1 MNNKLI
7 TLGIVFILVFTLN
20 VFSDNSHASSISIYQ
35 IPVTIYN
42 YQNISTPNP
51 FQQMIQLSEGMI
63 KGSYGINLVFN
74 GNTANFEFV
83 YRNGQVVPAW
93 IEGNNS
99 GTLLIFLKIA
109 NILAHSSVTIYLNIF
124 PTNINLLSSS
134 GSYGIGENPKLSK
147 IYGLYDDGPSVF
159 DFYDNFK
166 GTSLNGNNWV
176 YGGTGSIKVDN
187 YVNITSTKY
196 AYIISNEGFNPE
208 NTICDLV
215 LNQADNSGYY
225 LESNGYVYNGWAVTS
240 MTDGKENNSNGYFT
254 IANNPYEFYYF
265 GSYEAAY
272 NSGTG
277 SQNAPYFGVGLVF
290 SESWQSLNKEV
301 YVNNYFLYHNQSI
314 NNEPFPSLVYYGI
327 GTYSLGGFTYIN
339 VSWIDVRAYPPY
351 DIMPS
356 VSFGIVASVTY
367 NQVSNPSNQVL
378 NNSNSYNLTSG
389 DFEFNSQYFFFII
402 DPLFI
407 FSLLIFLSLIFV
419 IFMAIAI
426 VKKRG

>member
-7 TLGIVFILVFTLN
+7 ILGIAFILVFTLN
-20 VFSDNSHASSISIYQ
+20 VFLDNSHASSISIYQ

-109 NILAHSSVTIYLNIF
+109 GILAHSSVTIYLNIF
-124 PTNINLLSSS
+124 PVTMNLLSNS
-134 GSYGIGENPKLSK
+134 GSFGIGENPELSK
-147 IYGLYDDGPSVF
+147 LYGLYDDGSSVF
-159 DFYDNFK
+159 YFYDNFEGK
-166 GTSLNGNNWV
+166 SLNGNNWV

-187 YVNITSTKY
+187 YVNITSTEY

-208 NTICDLV
+208 NTICDLMV
-215 LNQADNSGYY
+215 NQADYSTY
-225 LESNGYVYNGWAVTS
+225 LKSNGQALSGWAVAS
-240 MTDGKENNSNGYFT
+240 ITDGQRNNSIGYFA
-254 IANNPYEFYYF
+254 IVNNPYAYYYY
-265 GSYEAAY
+265 GSYA
-272 NSGTG
+272 NLTSGFDG
-277 SQNAPYFGVGLVF
+277 SQTRPYFGLGVVF
-290 SESWQSLNKEV
+290 SESWQSIDKEM
-301 YVNNYFLYHNQSI
+301 YANSYTLYSNQSE
-314 NNEPFPSLVYYGI
+314 NEGFFPSLVYYGI
-327 GTYSLGGFTYIN
+327 GIHSEGGFSYIN

-389 DFEFNSQYFFFII
+389 DFEFNSQYFSFII

>member
-1 MNNKLI
+1 MNNKI
-7 TLGIVFILVFTLN
+7 VVLGVVFILLFTINLTLN
-20 VFSDNSHASSISIYQ
+20 NSHATSISIYQ

-42 YQNISTPNP
+42 YQNISTPSP
-51 FQQMIQLSEGMI
+51 FQEMLQLNESMI

-74 GNTANFEFV
+74 GNTANFEFI
-83 YRNGQVVPAW
+83 YGNGQVVPAW

-109 NILAHSSVTIYLNIF
+109 NILAHSSVTIYLNVF
-124 PTNINLLSSS
+124 PINMNLLSSS

-187 YVNITSTKY
+187 YVNITSTEY
-196 AYIISNEGFNPE
+196 AYIISNKGFNPE
-208 NTICDLV
+208 NTICDLMV
-215 LNQADNSGYY
+215 GQADYSGSY
-225 LESNGYVYNGWAVTS
+225 LESNGQVYNGWAVTS
-240 MTDGKENNSNGYFT
+240 MTGGSRNNSDGYFA
-254 IANNPYEFYYF
+254 IVNNPYVFYYYGGYANF
-265 GSYEAAY
+265 I
-272 NSGTG
+272 NWFDG
-277 SQNAPYFGVGLVF
+277 SQTRPYFGLGVVF
-290 SESWQSLNKEV
+290 SESWQLINKEI
-301 YVNNYFLYHNQSI
+301 YANSYTLYSNQSE
-314 NNEPFPSLVYYGI
+314 NEGFFPSLVYYGI
-327 GTYSLGGFTYIN
+327 GIHSEGGFSYIN

-367 NQVSNPSNQVL
+367 NQVSNTNNQNL
-378 NNSNSYNLTSG
+378 NNSNLYNITSG
-389 DFEFNSQYFFFII
+389 DFEFNSQYFSFII

-407 FSLLIFLSLIFV
+407 FSLLIILSLIFV
-419 IFMAIAI
+419 IFMAIAV
-426 VKKRG
+426 VKKR